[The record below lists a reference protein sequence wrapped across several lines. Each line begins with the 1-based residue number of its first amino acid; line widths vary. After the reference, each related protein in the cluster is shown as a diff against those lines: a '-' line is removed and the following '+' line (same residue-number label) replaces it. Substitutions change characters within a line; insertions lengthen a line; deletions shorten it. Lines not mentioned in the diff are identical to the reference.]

1 MESEQESIENLTI
14 VNHSAF
20 SHYRFAWGQLW
31 KYFLELLLLIIISV
45 LVELPG
51 INFSFDKTDLFAN
64 KFIKI
69 DLFIISFEGIGAY
82 ILFVSALY
90 ILFILPLEYGISYI
104 HLRAIRG
111 DKFKV
116 TGMFQVFQNYWNAVF
131 ANLLVYT
138 IIGFGFMFL
147 IIPGIIFACK
157 LSFVS
162 YLIVDKN
169 MDAVE
174 AVKKSWRMTNGY
186 SWLIFFIG
194 ILSFFVFILGMLVF
208 VVGAVISVI
217 WIRLTFASVYNDAN
231 KKIIANEF
239 LTNK

>member
-1 MESEQESIENLTI
+1 MQSEQESIDNLVS

-31 KYFLELLLLIIISV
+31 KYFLELLLLTIISL

-51 INFSFDKTDLFAN
+51 IDFSFDKTDLFAS

-82 ILFVSALY
+82 ILFVLALY
-90 ILFILPLEYGISYI
+90 ILFILPLEYGISFI

-116 TGMFQVFQNYWNAVF
+116 TGMFQVFKNYWNAVF

-147 IIPGIIFACK
+147 VIPGIIFACK

-174 AVKKSWRMTNGY
+174 AVKESWRMTKGY

-194 ILSFFVFILGMLVF
+194 ILAFFVFILGMIAF
-208 VVGAVISVI
+208 IVGAVISVI
-217 WIRLTFASVYNDAN
+217 WIRLTFASVYNQAN
-231 KKIIANEF
+231 KKYLAKEIM
-239 LTNK
+239 T